1 MSIKNLY
8 EVKKYA
14 SEKIKLELSYIF
26 FHKHIDNH
34 WFENEVEVFDPYT
47 EMKAFVQQVEVNDG
61 DFCVFVVDDFDRQV
75 YYDFGKLLI
84 DDQLRVVEL
93 LSDELNFENMEEL

>member
-1 MSIKNLY
+1 
-8 EVKKYA
+8 
-14 SEKIKLELSYIF
+14 
-26 FHKHIDNH
+26 
-34 WFENEVEVFDPYT
+34 VEVFDPYT